1 MREINTF
8 AGLKENNTRFHL
20 AGGAVDSLES
30 FDLDIKIPHNFVLHD
45 KVRGN
50 DENKWKFRLPW
61 PLFDMT
67 TVKIPVR

>member
-1 MREINTF
+1 MHTCHFFLNKHYYIPNYRDT
-8 AGLKENNTRFHL
+8 
-20 AGGAVDSLES
+20 GGAVDSLES